1 MVIIIKNKVNRLRK
15 KEKITKKILLIIKI
29 FLIATTAIFPMFMN
43 LMSGIGWISTYGG
56 YGSKFIVSGV
66 VMIISS
72 VLMTASVVLCMMKF
86 NLAAVIANTAGF
98 AAAMTVLAKMMK
110 YADESGWSDRYT
122 MQPASDIY
130 RNRILPTLIPFIL
143 LIAAA
148 VLQYFSYDE
157 TLKRKIRREEKE
169 KQKNLPAPKI
179 LGD

>member
-1 MVIIIKNKVNRLRK
+1 MECRRVRRS
-15 KEKITKKILLIIKI
+15 
-29 FLIATTAIFPMFMN
+29 ATD
-43 LMSGIGWISTYGG
+43 
-56 YGSKFIVSGV
+56 
-66 VMIISS
+66 
-72 VLMTASVVLCMMKF
+72 
-86 NLAAVIANTAGF
+86 TAGF